1 MPEHPFPEI
10 VVRPSVMRH
19 GDHAVMR
26 HGPTGAVMI
35 RRYPGQKSLLIDAEQ
50 TEHPAVRVFFLLAL
64 KHRERRAIQLWNDDP
79 GEVAAALDFLLRRS
93 DNG

>member
-1 MPEHPFPEI
+1 MAQHPFPEI

-35 RRYPGQKSLLIDAEQ
+35 RRYPGRKTLLIDPDQ
-50 TEHPAVRVFFLLAL
+50 TEHPAVRTFFLLAL

-79 GEVAAALDFLLRRS
+79 DEVAAAFLFLSRVPG
-93 DNG
+93 NG